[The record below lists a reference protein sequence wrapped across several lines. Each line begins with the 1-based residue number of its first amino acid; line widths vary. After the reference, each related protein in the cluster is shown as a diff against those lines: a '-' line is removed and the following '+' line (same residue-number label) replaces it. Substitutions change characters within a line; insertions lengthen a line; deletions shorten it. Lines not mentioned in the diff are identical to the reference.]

1 MLNPEEILKHITD
14 LDIRLNEL
22 QQARADALDTL
33 SQIERTAIFLSGKRE
48 TFTMLLPTEAPE
60 TPHGTTDQAHPV
72 N

>member
-1 MLNPEEILKHITD
+1 MLNPAEIQKHIDD

-22 QQARADALDTL
+22 QQARAETLDTL
-33 SQIERTAIFLSGKRE
+33 SKIEHTISFLRGKRE
-48 TFTMLLPTEAPE
+48 TFTQLLPEAPE